1 VGVVVVVVV
10 VVVVGASVVV
20 VVVVVGASV
29 VVVVVVVVVGAS
41 VVVVVVVVVV
51 VGASVDVVVDDDIN
65 ATVLGLAPAFGFP
78 SWVPMKTR
86 TRTSMRSAKTQPTIP
101 SGSLSDFGRRRIRGA
116 WLQLGQG

>member
-1 VGVVVVVVV
+1 VVVVVVV

-41 VVVVVVVVVV
+41 VVVVVVV